1 MNAVHVCGPDSN
13 PHSNLTKTS
22 ESYSQPKESGSTR
35 PHLIGTVVLL
45 VDSQRLLVCNDRLLI
60 CLQPFI
66 EDTPQ
71 DALEVQSNLLMEKG
85 SRTIALRHERDS
97 AHDLVPPIQAHMYS
111 LRLGRTQQVERPT
124 STVGLLKLQSR
135 TEQIECNQEMG
146 TTGSY
151 QLSPSPA
158 LGNHGYP
165 V

>member
-1 MNAVHVCGPDSN
+1 M
-13 PHSNLTKTS
+13 
-22 ESYSQPKESGSTR
+22 
-35 PHLIGTVVLL
+35 
-45 VDSQRLLVCNDRLLI
+45 CNDRLLI

-71 DALEVQSNLLMEKG
+71 DALRVQSSLLSW
-85 SRTIALRHERDS
+85 SRMFALRHEKDS

-124 STVGLLKLQSR
+124 STVGLLKLQSS

-151 QLSPSPA
+151 GPPVSVSHCCSVGSPRSC
-158 LGNHGYP
+158 HR
-165 V
+165 